1 MSDYE
6 LLQDVNVGTR
16 PKETKESEGAA
27 LDHTTVSKAVEHGR
41 PDALGTKGALHLQRV
56 AGNAAMGS
64 LVQREAEES
73 PVKDVVGKGGGSTLD
88 SGFRKEME
96 SSFGRDFGDVK
107 VHTGSEASKA
117 ATSVQ
122 AKAFTVGNEIVFN
135 EGNYQP
141 SSTEGKKMI
150 AHELTHTVQQS
161 QGEVPGE
168 SRGNGV
174 KVSDPGDWAE
184 QQAEATADAVV
195 GSGGGAS
202 AHAGHDH
209 GGGGGVQRDA
219 EDDVQTMRDDSIQR
233 AADEEEQDEVSSQE
247 MRDDSIQRAADE
259 EEQDEVS
266 SQEMHDPSIQ
276 RDDEEVEDQGEN

>member
-16 PKETKESEGAA
+16 PKEAKESESAG
-27 LDHTTVSKAVEHGR
+27 LDHSTVSKAVEHGR

-88 SGFRKEME
+88 GGVRKEME

-184 QQAEATADAVV
+184 QQAEATADEVV
-195 GSGGGAS
+195 TNDGGAS
-202 AHAGHDH
+202 AHDGHDH
-209 GGGGGVQRDA
+209 GGGGGGVQRQA

-233 AADEEEQDEVSSQE
+233 VDEEEQDEVSSQE
-247 MRDDSIQRAADE
+247 MRDDSIQRVDE

-276 RDDEEVEDQGEN
+276 RSETEEDEGTE